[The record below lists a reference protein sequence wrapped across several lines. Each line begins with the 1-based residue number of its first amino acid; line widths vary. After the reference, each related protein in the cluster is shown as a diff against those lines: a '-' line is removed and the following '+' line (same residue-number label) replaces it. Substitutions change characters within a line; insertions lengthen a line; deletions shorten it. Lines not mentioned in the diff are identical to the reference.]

1 MKLIKVWSFQLLRL
15 SVILIQ
21 LLEAFE
27 DFLSTFKTSPTANI
41 THALGGMNIDEDDFS
56 DDNDM
61 MDDDDDDQTSRR
73 QTRAQAKVPKLKY
86 LELLQK
92 VADRYED
99 EITIELDDLAKVQ
112 RPPLHLFDILTVV
125 V

>member
-1 MKLIKVWSFQLLRL
+1 M
-15 SVILIQ
+15 ILIQ